1 MTIEEIKNQVL
12 QGTTISR
19 EQAEWLAQFPRKEEL
34 YDAAHEITRFSAAQ
48 EFDICS
54 IINHR

>member
-34 YDAAHEITRFSAAQ
+34 YDAAHEITRF
-48 EFDICS
+48 
-54 IINHR
+54 